1 MDSKKRFPLIVRR
14 PALKELVGI
23 SPTTA
28 SRLEADP
35 SSGFPRRKAW
45 GTNIS
50 GWDGNELQRWVT
62 ERGQVI
68 RDKRP
73 VAGKKLKEAQHD

>member
-1 MDSKKRFPLIVRR
+1 MDTKRFPLIVRR
-14 PALKELVGI
+14 PQIKELVGI

-35 SSGFPRRKAW
+35 TSGFPRRKAW
-45 GTNIS
+45 GPKIC
-50 GWDGNELQRWVT
+50 GWDGRELQQWVT

-68 RDKRP
+68 K
-73 VAGKKLKEAQHD
+73 GKHPIARKQLKGGRHE

>member
-1 MDSKKRFPLIVRR
+1 MDNKRFPLIVRR
-14 PALKELVGI
+14 QQIKDLVGI

-28 SRLEADP
+28 SRLESDP

-45 GTNIS
+45 GPKICGWS
-50 GWDGNELQRWVT
+50 GEELQRWVN

-68 RDKRP
+68 RCKNP
-73 VAGKKLKEAQHD
+73 VAGKQVKGGYLG